1 MQIFS
6 CVVQGETFLTIQYLT
21 KDEKDK
27 KKVVSASKL
36 LFTGLD
42 NAGKTTII
50 YGLQREFSKIAF
62 LKPTRGAQRRIFEF
76 MGKEIAEW
84 DLGGQV
90 SYRISYLKNPGKYFD
105 DTEIAIYVIDVQNRV
120 RLPEAISYLKDVV
133 ATFKKLEIAPP
144 IYVFLHKYDP
154 ALRRNALNE
163 MKNLEVEIKDK
174 IKQTIDYKQIFYYN
188 TSIYE
193 LSSIIKA
200 ISEILLSLYS
210 KSELIEKTIVEFGK
224 KTYSD
229 GIVLLDDNSLIIG
242 SYYKDEETKNLLSAS
257 TPYFLTL
264 NDSFIFTEVQPSRQE
279 EENHMIVQRFGRNF
293 LFKQLTLKEGI
304 NPYYIL
310 MLKQDTNINKDD
322 INSFSNLLKEIL
334 YS

>member
-1 MQIFS
+1 
-6 CVVQGETFLTIQYLT
+6 LTIQYLT
-21 KDEKDK
+21 KDEKDR

-50 YGLQREFSKIAF
+50 YGIQREFSKIAF

-76 MGKEIAEW
+76 MGREIAEW
-84 DLGGQV
+84 DLGGQI

-105 DTEIAIYVIDVQNRV
+105 DTEIAVYVIDIQNRV

-133 ATFKKLEIAPP
+133 DQFKKLEIAPP
-144 IYVFLHKYDP
+144 IYIFLHKYDP

-163 MKNLEVEIKDK
+163 MKNLEVEIKEK
-174 IKQTIDYKQIFYYN
+174 IKRTVEYKQIYYYN
-188 TSIYE
+188 TSIYD
-193 LSSIIKA
+193 LPSIIKA
-200 ISEILLSLYS
+200 MSEILLSLYS

-264 NDSFIFTEVQPSRQE
+264 NDSFVFTEVQPSRQE
-279 EENHMIVQRFGRNF
+279 EDNHMVVQRYGRNF
-293 LFKQLTLKEGI
+293 LFKQLNLKEGI

-310 MLKQDTNINKDD
+310 MLKQDTHINNED
-322 INSFSNLLKEIL
+322 IAAFSNLLKEIL

>member
-1 MQIFS
+1 
-6 CVVQGETFLTIQYLT
+6 LAIQYLT
-21 KDEKDK
+21 KDKKDK
-27 KKVVSASKL
+27 KKGASASKL

-50 YGLQREFSKIAF
+50 YGIQREFSKIAF

-84 DLGGQV
+84 DLGGQI

-105 DTEIAIYVIDVQNRV
+105 DTEIAIYVIDIQNRV

-133 ATFKKLEIAPP
+133 DQFAKLEIAPP
-144 IYVFLHKYDP
+144 IYIFLHKYDP

-163 MKNLEVEIKDK
+163 MKNLEVEIKEK
-174 IKQTIDYKQIFYYN
+174 IKRNVEYKQIFYYN
-188 TSIYE
+188 TSIYD
-193 LSSIIKA
+193 LPSIIKA
-200 ISEILLSLYS
+200 MSEILLSLYS
-210 KSELIEKTIVEFGK
+210 KSELIEKTIAEFGK

-264 NDSFIFTEVQPSRQE
+264 NDSFVFTEAQPSRRE
-279 EENHMIVQRFGRNF
+279 EDDHMIVQRYGRNF

-310 MLKQDTNINKDD
+310 MLKQDSHINKED
-322 INSFSNLLKEIL
+322 ITSFSNYIKEIL
-334 YS
+334 FS

>member
-1 MQIFS
+1 M
-6 CVVQGETFLTIQYLT
+6 TIQYLT
-21 KDEKDK
+21 KDEKDR

-50 YGLQREFSKIAF
+50 YGIQREFSKIAF

-76 MGKEIAEW
+76 MGREIAEW
-84 DLGGQV
+84 DLGGQI

-105 DTEIAIYVIDVQNRV
+105 DTEIAVYVIDIQNRV

-133 ATFKKLEIAPP
+133 DQFKKLEIAPP
-144 IYVFLHKYDP
+144 IYIFLHKYDP

-163 MKNLEVEIKDK
+163 MKNLEVEIKEK
-174 IKQTIDYKQIFYYN
+174 IKRTVEYKQIYYYN
-188 TSIYE
+188 TSIYD
-193 LSSIIKA
+193 LPSIIKA
-200 ISEILLSLYS
+200 MSEILLSLYS

-264 NDSFIFTEVQPSRQE
+264 NDSFVFTEVQPSRQE
-279 EENHMIVQRFGRNF
+279 EDNHMVVQRYGRNF
-293 LFKQLTLKEGI
+293 LFKQLNLKEGI

-310 MLKQDTNINKDD
+310 MLKQDTHINNED
-322 INSFSNLLKEIL
+322 IAAFSNLLKEIL

>member
-1 MQIFS
+1 MA
-6 CVVQGETFLTIQYLT
+6 IQFLT

-50 YGLQREFSKIAF
+50 YGIQREFSKIAF

-76 MGKEIAEW
+76 MGREIAEW
-84 DLGGQV
+84 DLGGQI

-105 DTEIAIYVIDVQNRV
+105 DTEIAIYVIDIQNKV

-133 ATFKKLEIAPP
+133 EQFKTLEIAPP
-144 IYVFLHKYDP
+144 IYIFLHKYDP

-163 MKNLEVEIKDK
+163 MKNLEVEIKEK
-174 IKQTIDYKQIFYYN
+174 IKRNVEYKQIFYYN
-188 TSIYE
+188 TSIYD
-193 LSSIIKA
+193 LPSIIKA
-200 ISEILLSLYS
+200 MSEILLSLYS
-210 KSELIEKTIVEFGK
+210 KSELIEKTIIEFGK

-242 SYYKDEETKNLLSAS
+242 SYYKDDETKNLLSAS

-264 NDSFIFTEVQPSRQE
+264 NDSFVFTEVQPSRKE
-279 EENHMIVQRFGRNF
+279 EDNHMIVQRFGRNF
-293 LFKQLTLKEGI
+293 LFKQLSLKEGI

-310 MLKQDTNINKDD
+310 MLKQDTHINNED
-322 INSFSNLLKEIL
+322 IACFSNLLKEIL

>member
-1 MQIFS
+1 M
-6 CVVQGETFLTIQYLT
+6 TIQYLT

-133 ATFKKLEIAPP
+133 ATFRKLEIAPP

-174 IKQTIDYKQIFYYN
+174 IKQSIDYKQIFYYN

-293 LFKQLTLKEGI
+293 LFKQLNLKEGI

>member
-1 MQIFS
+1 
-6 CVVQGETFLTIQYLT
+6 LTIQYLT
-21 KDEKDK
+21 KDEKDS

-50 YGLQREFSKIAF
+50 YGIQREFSKIAF

-76 MGKEIAEW
+76 MGREIAEW
-84 DLGGQV
+84 DLGGQI

-105 DTEIAIYVIDVQNRV
+105 DTEIAVYVIDIQNRV

-133 ATFKKLEIAPP
+133 DQFKKLEIAPP
-144 IYVFLHKYDP
+144 IYIFLHKYDP

-163 MKNLEVEIKDK
+163 MKNLEVEIKEK
-174 IKQTIDYKQIFYYN
+174 IKRTVAYKQIFYYT
-188 TSIYE
+188 TSIYD
-193 LSSIIKA
+193 LPSIIKA
-200 ISEILLSLYS
+200 MSEILLSLYS
-210 KSELIEKTIVEFGK
+210 KSELIEKTILEFGK

-264 NDSFIFTEVQPSRQE
+264 NDSFVFTEVQPGRQE
-279 EENHMIVQRFGRNF
+279 EENHMVVQRYGRNF
-293 LFKQLTLKEGI
+293 LFKELTLKEGI

-310 MLKQDTNINKDD
+310 MLKQDTHINKED
-322 INSFSNLLKEIL
+322 IACFSNLLKEIL